1 MNSEQLRYQTGQQA
15 KERLSGLWQAIDNA
29 LASQGAEAHAK
40 GRRRRGWPWG
50 AFVPIDRA
58 IRMQVADDR
67 SGDKDNDSG
76 RPIMNPGF
84 VRLVVCAAVRNRA
97 TGAIVC
103 GVRHGDCLNAVLRY
117 RLDDRADNKTWECG
131 FCDQERT
138 FLSRREAWKVA
149 DVAGQIRRPTGLEK
163 NYDRQRPPNVGDEGL
178 LFSENLY

>member
-1 MNSEQLRYQTGQQA
+1 MDSEQLRRQTGQQA
-15 KERLSGLWQAIDNA
+15 KERLSGVWQAIDNA
-29 LASQGAEAHAK
+29 LAIQVADAHAVV
-40 GRRRRGWPWG
+40 RRRRGWPWG
-50 AFVPIDRA
+50 ALMPIEWA
-58 IRMQVADDR
+58 IRLQ
-67 SGDKDNDSG
+67 GEEDNDSG

-149 DVAGQIRRPTGLEK
+149 DAAGQIRRPTGLEK